1 MPAAPSQRPRP
12 MMGSKS
18 TRKGKKAERDVCAI
32 LREYGPWP
40 NAERDLDQART
51 VKCEAC
57 DGEGKNYDPSGET
70 LDYFCNACGGK
81 GHLLN
86 GRDIVNT
93 EPVVIQ
99 VKQWKRITS
108 AVIEA
113 GLHEAEDS
121 KDHSTDYAACVHRSD
136 RAAWRVT
143 LTVGDLTD
151 LGGGRT
157 TFGEMADALVEM
169 DLVEWCRLC
178 GEVMR

>member
-1 MPAAPSQRPRP
+1 
-12 MMGSKS
+12 MGSKS
-18 TRKGKKAERDVCAI
+18 LIKGKKAEREVCAI

-40 NAERDLDQART
+40 NAERDLDQVR
-51 VKCEAC
+51 
-57 DGEGKNYDPSGET
+57 
-70 LDYFCNACGGK
+70 
-81 GHLLN
+81 GHDN

-99 VKQWKRITS
+99 VKQWKRVTP

-121 KDHSTDYAACVHRSD
+121 KDHSTDYAVCVHRSD
-136 RAAWRVT
+136 RAPWRVT
-143 LTVGDLTD
+143 MTVADLTD
-151 LGGGRT
+151 LGNGWT

-178 GEVMR
+178 GEGMR